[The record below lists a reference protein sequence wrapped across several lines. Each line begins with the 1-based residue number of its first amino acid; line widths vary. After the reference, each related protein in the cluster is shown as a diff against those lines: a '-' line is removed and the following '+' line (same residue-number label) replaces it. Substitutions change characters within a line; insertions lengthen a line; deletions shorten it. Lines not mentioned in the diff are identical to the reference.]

1 VPTNSL
7 ALLPNAMACRYSRGR
22 GISIHRP
29 PDDEYQLNIYTS
41 HRVYL
46 PKFFMMFAYTM
57 LVRLGLGVPWYL
69 RMFQPTCHETFSK
82 WVLKPSRAGRPM
94 QPMKS
99 EASRRLS
106 PAGWILKVLESN
118 AEPGRRLHT
127 SPFARASC
135 ASSFPRNSPSGSI
148 FGVTTLNGMARC
160 AISPGRLA
168 WSAW

>member
-7 ALLPNAMACRYSRGR
+7 ALLPNAMAGRYSRGR

-29 PDDEYQLNIYTS
+29 PDDEYQVNIYES
-41 HRVYL
+41 SC
-46 PKFFMMFAYTM
+46 FFA
-57 LVRLGLGVPWYL
+57 
-69 RMFQPTCHETFSK
+69 ETFSK